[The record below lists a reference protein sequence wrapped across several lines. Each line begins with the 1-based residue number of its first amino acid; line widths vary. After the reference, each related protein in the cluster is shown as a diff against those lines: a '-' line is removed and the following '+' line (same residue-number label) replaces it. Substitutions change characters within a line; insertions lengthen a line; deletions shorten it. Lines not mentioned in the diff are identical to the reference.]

1 MTASLYQRGSRGWTE
16 MDAFT
21 LGEIV
26 EVALAAH
33 MAPNAED
40 VGGRVTRVEEDVV
53 ARSFPQVAR
62 AGEQIVSLEGLLC
75 RESHRGQVDIDKSRL
90 RVMRVDDDEHGL
102 IAVRM
107 RLAVGEQR
115 IVIDGM
121 EFQAAVALQR
131 RVVAADAVHA
141 RDEVAQAVRTLQ
153 VPVTQLVLLRI
164 KIIFAAGVAR
174 RMLHELKCRAVYP
187 V

>member
-90 RVMRVDDDEHGL
+90 RVMRVEVEDDEHGL
-102 IAVRM
+102 IAVRT

-115 IVIDGM
+115 IVIDGL

-131 RVVAADAVHA
+131 RGGGGGGGLA
-141 RDEVAQAVRTLQ
+141 RA
-153 VPVTQLVLLRI
+153 
-164 KIIFAAGVAR
+164 
-174 RMLHELKCRAVYP
+174 C
-187 V
+187 